1 MQRQVT
7 DESNGQLPT
16 PPNSAGPKASENQA
30 EKEAKTQNLM
40 VLPDDSAEDSGA
52 EKQGRKLS
60 RQQTLPQDS
69 SSDPVRMLATYL
81 SDKQLVLMH
90 GGFRA
95 ASIQSVSANQN
106 KTKIFRAMSPISG
119 RCVFRTKAKA

>member
-7 DESNGQLPT
+7 DESDGRRPT
-16 PPNSAGPKASENQA
+16 PPNSAGPKARENQA
-30 EKEAKTQNLM
+30 EKEAKPQNLM

-52 EKQGRKLS
+52 EQKGRKLS

-69 SSDPVRMLATYL
+69 SSDPVRMLAMYL
-81 SDKQLVLMH
+81 SYKQFVFMH

-95 ASIQSVSANQN
+95 ASIQSISANQN
-106 KTKIFRAMSPISG
+106 KNIPRDEPD
-119 RCVFRTKAKA
+119 

>member
-7 DESNGQLPT
+7 DESNGRCPT

-30 EKEAKTQNLM
+30 EKEAKPQNLM

-52 EKQGRKLS
+52 EQKGRKLS

-69 SSDPVRMLATYL
+69 SSDPVRMLALYL
-81 SDKQLVLMH
+81 SDKQFVFMH
-90 GGFRA
+90 GVFRA
-95 ASIQSVSANQN
+95 ASIQSVSANQK
-106 KTKIFRAMSPISG
+106 KTNIFRTMSPISG
-119 RCVFRTKAKA
+119 HHVFRTKAKA